1 MNRDT
6 VRLLAHCVQI
16 ELLAAGA
23 VRDGERALL
32 VMVDIPSVA
41 AFDSPRKLRLQ
52 YLAAVNQWRLGGQA
66 ALRLHLVHL

>member
-41 AFDSPRKLRLQ
+41 AFDSPRKLRL
-52 YLAAVNQWRLGGQA
+52 
-66 ALRLHLVHL
+66 